1 MHAYAQTNVQLF
13 NQLRSE
19 GYSKNDRER
28 VREAYEFAIHLF
40 TGLFLPSGKTF
51 IDHLVGTASILV
63 SLHVSTDL
71 VIAGLIH
78 AAYLHGNFGG
88 IRKGISET
96 TRKQV
101 RDVVGAKV
109 EKYVERYERI
119 PWDPKTIPV
128 LHKTV
133 HELNPFDRDVL
144 LMRLVNDFEHNLDL
158 GSFYRENL
166 AWPLYIKRH
175 GPSMVAMAEK
185 LGFPSLS
192 KEMAMVF
199 KDVNLADVALEP
211 RIRTTQDAAYLIVP
225 KSYVERFWVA
235 YLVKPSR
242 LYSVL
247 KEKIRRQLK
256 KYPRIYEVVRS
267 GYRVLRWL
275 SSGPRV
281 ILRLPKL
288 FEPICTHIRYEL
300 AGFYRTALGH
310 ICFVGVTGS
319 CGKTTT
325 KELIGGIL
333 DSRYKGR
340 TSKLYNNPDQVAK
353 TLLTLLPWH
362 KFCLHEIGT
371 FEPGI
376 IPRSVKIFRP
386 SVGVVTHIAYDHYES
401 FGTLEAIAAEKATL
415 IEALPADGVA
425 ILNADDPRVVAMGKR
440 TKARVITY
448 GLTEE
453 AVLRGEEISC
463 AWPDRLSL
471 TVVYG
476 SDRLRLRTRLVGKHW
491 IHAVLAALAT
501 GMALEVPL
509 TDSARVLEGIEPV
522 DGRMRPHV
530 TPDGVTF
537 IDDTWKAP
545 LWTFPASLEFV
556 KMARAR
562 RKVVIIGTI
571 SDYSGTASENY
582 LAVARKALEVADKVI
597 FVGHPAYPALN
608 ANCSE
613 QDHRLLVFERLQEL
627 DYFLHYYLR
636 SDDLV
641 LLKSCGDQL
650 NRLVSAR
657 SNAIYTG
664 A

>member
-1 MHAYAQTNVQLF
+1 VDRERLLDERDAMNAEIIHSYAQTNVQLF
-13 NQLRSE
+13 NQLRCE
-19 GYSKNDRER
+19 GYSKTDRER
-28 VREAYEFAIHLF
+28 VREAYEFAMRLF

-51 IDHLVGTASILV
+51 IDHLVGTASILA

-88 IRKGISET
+88 IRKGISGT

-101 RDVVGAKV
+101 RDAVGEKV
-109 EKYVERYERI
+109 EEYVERYERI
-119 PWDPKTIPV
+119 PWGPNTIPV
-128 LHKTV
+128 LEETLD
-133 HELNPFDRDVL
+133 ELTPFDRDVL
-144 LMRLVNDFEHNLDL
+144 LMRLANDFEHNLDL
-158 GSFYRENL
+158 GSLYREN
-166 AWPLYIKRH
+166 WPLYIKRH
-175 GPSMVAMAEK
+175 GSAMVAMAEK

-199 KDVNLADVALEP
+199 ENISLADVTLEP
-211 RIRTTQDAAYLIVP
+211 RMRATQAAAYLVVP
-225 KSYVERFWVA
+225 NSYRERLWVVFLPKIRWLCSGLLRRA
-235 YLVKPSR
+235 RR
-242 LYSVL
+242 LYWKSAKLITPL
-247 KEKIRRQLK
+247 KRIMNCVNYQLA
-256 KYPRIYEVVRS
+256 S
-267 GYRVLRWL
+267 
-275 SSGPRV
+275 
-281 ILRLPKL
+281 
-288 FEPICTHIRYEL
+288 
-300 AGFYRTALGH
+300 FYRMALGH

-333 DSRYKGR
+333 ASRYKGR

-353 TLLTLLPWH
+353 TLLTLFPWH

-386 SVGVVTHIAYDHYES
+386 SIGVVTHIADDHYES

-448 GLTEE
+448 GLSEE
-453 AVLRGEEISC
+453 AMLRGDEISC

-491 IHAVLAALAT
+491 IHAVLAALAA

-509 TDSARVLEGIEPV
+509 TNSARVLEGIEPV
-522 DGRMRPHV
+522 NGRMRPHV

-556 KMARAR
+556 KMARAQ

-571 SDYSGTASENY
+571 SDYLGTASENY
-582 LAVARKALEVADKVI
+582 PVVARKALEVADKAI
-597 FVGHPAYPALN
+597 FVGRTAYRALN
-608 ANCSE
+608 ACYSGR
-613 QDHRLLVFERLQEL
+613 DHRLLVFERLQEL
-627 DYFLHYYLR
+627 DYFLHHYLR

-641 LLKSCGDQL
+641 LLKGTCGDQL

>member
-13 NQLRSE
+13 NQLQSE
-19 GYSKNDRER
+19 GYSKKDRER
-28 VREAYEFAIHLF
+28 VREAYEFAMRLF

-51 IDHLVGTASILV
+51 IDHLVGTASILA

-88 IRKGISET
+88 IRRGISET
-96 TRKQV
+96 KRKQV
-101 RDVVGAKV
+101 RDAVGDKV
-109 EKYVERYERI
+109 EEYVERYERN
-119 PWDPKTIPV
+119 PWGPNTFPV
-128 LHKTV
+128 LCET
-133 HELNPFDRDVL
+133 LDSLDRFDRDVL
-144 LMRLVNDFEHNLDL
+144 LMCLANDFEHNLDL
-158 GSFYRENL
+158 GSLYREN
-166 AWPLYIKRH
+166 WPLYIKRH

-199 KDVNLADVALEP
+199 KNINLADVGLEP
-211 RIRTTQDAAYLIVP
+211 RMRTTQDAAYLIVP
-225 KSYVERFWVA
+225 NSYRERLWVVFSPKIRW
-235 YLVKPSR
+235 LCSGLLRRVRR
-242 LYSVL
+242 LYWKSSKLIMPL
-247 KEKIRRQLK
+247 K
-256 KYPRIYEVVRS
+256 RIMNGVSYQ
-267 GYRVLRWL
+267 
-275 SSGPRV
+275 
-281 ILRLPKL
+281 
-288 FEPICTHIRYEL
+288 L
-300 AGFYRTALGH
+300 AGFYRMALGG

-325 KELIGGIL
+325 KELIEGIL
-333 DSRYKGR
+333 ASRYKGR

-353 TLLTLLPWH
+353 TILTLLPWH

-415 IEALPADGVA
+415 IEALPDNGVA
-425 ILNADDPRVVAMGKR
+425 ILNADDPRVVAMGNR

-448 GLTEE
+448 GLSQE
-453 AVLRGEEISC
+453 AMLRGEEISC

-491 IHAVLAALAT
+491 VHAVLAALAT
-501 GMALEVPL
+501 GMALEMPL
-509 TDSARVLEGIEPV
+509 TDSARVMEEIEPV
-522 DGRMRPHV
+522 DGRMKPHV

-537 IDDTWKAP
+537 IDDSWKAP

-562 RKVVIIGTI
+562 RKVVIIGRI
-571 SDYSGTASENY
+571 SDYLGTASENY
-582 LAVARKALEVADKVI
+582 SAAARKALEVADKAI
-597 FVGHPAYPALN
+597 FVGQTAYRALN
-608 ANCSE
+608 ARCSE
-613 QDHRLLVFERLQEL
+613 HDHRLLVFERLQEVN
-627 DYFLHYYLR
+627 YFLHYYLR

-641 LLKSCGDQL
+641 LLKGTCGDQL

-657 SNAIYTG
+657 SDAIYTG